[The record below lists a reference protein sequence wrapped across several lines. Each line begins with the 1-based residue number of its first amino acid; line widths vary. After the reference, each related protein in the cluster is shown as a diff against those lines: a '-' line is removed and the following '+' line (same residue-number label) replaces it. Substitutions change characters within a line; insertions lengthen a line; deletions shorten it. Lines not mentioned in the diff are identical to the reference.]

1 MENHQD
7 LKFALL
13 IDGDNIGSQYIKT
26 ILDEMTNEGVVTY
39 KRIYGDW
46 TAPNLKPWKEILLEH
61 SITPVQQYSYT
72 TGKNATDSAMIIDAM
87 DILYSGKIDGFCLAS
102 SDSDFTRLA
111 ARLREA
117 GMIVIGMGKQQ
128 TPKPFVSACSK
139 FKYVDLISKEETE
152 KKNNVSA
159 LEATKKSNSKKSTVA
174 KAVFSPE
181 DDIKTYITKAIEENA
196 EESGLMLVSLLGTML
211 PKKYPDFDP
220 RNFGEKK
227 LSNLLGKWGFRLET
241 YQDPNNTAT
250 PSGLIVYVGIKNKYD
265 RAAGFPPCC
274 FTFSPLFSS
283 DTSLSFPYATGI
295 C

>member
-241 YQDPNNTAT
+241 YQDPNNTAN
-250 PSGLIVYVGIKNKYD
+250 PSGLIVYVGIKNK
-265 RAAGFPPCC
+265 
-274 FTFSPLFSS
+274 
-283 DTSLSFPYATGI
+283 
-295 C
+295 